1 MWRHVVASSEEGEEA
16 DSSGFVQQMMGFLGT
31 GFSFSGY
38 ERDQLMLNLGNGKF
52 LDISGVSGMDSIT
65 DGRGAVFADFDNDGD
80 LDVFLRAMH
89 GTAHLMFRNNV
100 GNAHGFLRIALEGRE
115 STRDAFGAVVRVKTS
130 RGILTKVKSGG
141 SGYLSQSD
149 PRLLFGMGEDAR
161 AEWLEVTW
169 PSGKKERLEGPAA
182 NTSLLLVEGESQP
195 RLVAETRASLPDP
208 FTEDEAQWHSVRLRK
223 GTSLPALPV
232 TTLAGNSEAISSLVE
247 PGRPTLVNLWA
258 TWCIPCRQEMPEL
271 ERLHQSAGEAGVRVI
286 GVSIDD
292 AVTREHV
299 PGFVEEMGVTYP
311 IVVAEA
317 EFIRNFYT
325 TDDVTVPISFLLDAE
340 GIITDLLPGW
350 SPETREHLAEL
361 SSSGGDR

>member
-1 MWRHVVASSEEGEEA
+1 MASTEEEKEGSA
-16 DSSGFVQQMMGFLGT
+16 GSFFQQLREFLGT

-38 ERDQLMLNLGNGKF
+38 ERDHLMLNLGEGKF

-80 LDVFLRAMH
+80 LDVFLRSVH

-100 GNAHGFLRIALEGRE
+100 GNAKGFLRVALEGRE

-130 RGILTKVKSGG
+130 RGILTKVKSAG

-149 PRLLFGMGEDAR
+149 PRLLFGLGEDAK
-161 AEWLEVTW
+161 AEWLEVSW

-195 RLVAETRASLPDP
+195 RRVAETRTSLPDP

-223 GTSLPALPV
+223 GNTLPKLPIA
-232 TTLAGNSEAISSLVE
+232 TLDGNSDTLSSLLE

-271 ERLHQSAGEAGVRVI
+271 ERIHQSAGERGVRVI
-286 GVSIDD
+286 GISLDD
-292 AVTREHV
+292 AMTREHV
-299 PGFVEEMGVTYP
+299 PGFVKEMGVTYP

-317 EFIRNFYT
+317 EFIRSFYT
-325 TDDVTVPISFLLDAE
+325 TDNVTVPISLLLDAE
-340 GIITDLLPGW
+340 GVITDLLPGW
-350 SPETREHLAEL
+350 TPKTREHLEGL
-361 SSSGGDR
+361 SDSRSLNR

>member
-1 MWRHVVASSEEGEEA
+1 VASTEEGSEA
-16 DSSGFVQQMMGFLGT
+16 DFSDFGQQLGEFLGA

-38 ERDQLMLNLGNGKF
+38 ERDQLMLNLGEGQF

-100 GNAHGFLRIALEGRE
+100 GNAQGFLRITLEGRE

-149 PRLLFGMGEDAR
+149 PRLLFGLGEDAK

-169 PSGKKERLEGPAA
+169 PSGKKDRLEGPAA
-182 NTSLLLVEGESQP
+182 NTSLLLREGESQL
-195 RLVAETRASLPDP
+195 RRVAETPTSLPDP
-208 FTEDEAQWHSVRLRK
+208 FTEEEAQWHSVRVRR
-223 GTSLPALPV
+223 GNSLPQLPV
-232 TTLAGNSEAISSLVE
+232 ATLDGNSEAISSLLE

-271 ERLHQSAGEAGVRVI
+271 ERIHQAAGETGVRVI

-292 AVTREHV
+292 AMTRDRV

-317 EFIRNFYT
+317 EFVRNFYT
-325 TDDVTVPISFLLDAE
+325 TDNVIVPISLLLDAE
-340 GIITDLLPGW
+340 GKISDLLPGW
-350 SPETREHLAEL
+350 TPETREHLVAL
-361 SSSGGDR
+361 SSSGGGSNR

>member
-1 MWRHVVASSEEGEEA
+1 MASIEEGKEA
-16 DSSGFVQQMMGFLGT
+16 DIAGINQQMRESLDT

-38 ERDQLMLNLGNGKF
+38 ERDQLMLNLGEGKF

-100 GNAHGFLRIALEGRE
+100 GNAHGFLRVALEGRE

-149 PRLLFGMGEDAR
+149 PRLLFGLGEDAR
-161 AEWLEVTW
+161 AEWLEITW
-169 PSGKKERLEGPAA
+169 PSGRQQRFEGPAA
-182 NTSLLLVEGESQP
+182 NTSWLLVEGESQL
-195 RLVAETRASLPDP
+195 RKVAETRASLPDP

-223 GTSLPALPV
+223 GTILPALPV
-232 TTLAGNSEAISSLVE
+232 ATLDGNSEALASLLE

-271 ERLHQSAGEAGVRVI
+271 ERVHRSAGERGVRVI

-292 AVTREHV
+292 AMTRDHV
-299 PGFVEEMGVTYP
+299 PGFVKEMGVTYP

-317 EFIRNFYT
+317 EFIKNFYT
-325 TDDVTVPISFLLDAE
+325 TDNVTVPISVLLDAE
-340 GIITDLLPGW
+340 GIISDLLPGW
-350 SPETREHLAEL
+350 TPETREHLAAL
-361 SSSGGDR
+361 SSSGGGSNR